1 MTDVPMTTIEAA
13 SYLGLSK
20 STTEKLRHF
29 GGGPKY
35 LKIGHSVRYRRHDLD
50 AWLGDRLIE
59 NTSQRPAATLP

>member
-1 MTDVPMTTIEAA
+1 MMTDIPMTTIQAA

-35 LKIGHSVRYRRHDLD
+35 LKLGHAVRYRQQDLD
-50 AWLGDRLIE
+50 AWLDERLIE
-59 NTSQRPAATLP
+59 NTSQRPSRA